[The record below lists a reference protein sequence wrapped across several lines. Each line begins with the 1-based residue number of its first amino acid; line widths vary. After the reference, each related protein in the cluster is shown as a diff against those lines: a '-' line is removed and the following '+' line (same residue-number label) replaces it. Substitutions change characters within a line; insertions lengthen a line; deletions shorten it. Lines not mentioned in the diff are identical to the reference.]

1 MKLLVAV
8 LLMCLLVAGTVSAV
22 SINPASVGSAA
33 KTVTPVPTHAQLTR
47 IPASVLTG
55 VMVTQGV
62 GRGMLEVYSVPSGA
76 GVNLDG
82 ANTSGEKTP
91 IKYSLPAGSHSVVI
105 YMDGYQLYTETF
117 TLDAGAIKDINA
129 DLKQKLPASALPGVV
144 ATQAQK
150 IPASSLQG
158 VLVSEAD
165 WITVNLDSVPSNA
178 TVTDLYNDTYIGTTP
193 LRLHVSPDMHYVKL
207 THPLYNWAGVRFNQ
221 SGDIV
226 VTLVRTD
233 TGPVTGQK
241 VEPPGGLTWNSG
253 VAPAN
258 PALRAGNFTSFV
270 TLPTTALQTVPCPD
284 DWSCLTPAEA
294 KQKFGLYAR
303 YGTTPCGLED
313 NPGSSWGM
321 STLKYCC
328 RDATLGT
335 LPQGALAASGIK
347 EGDDIY
353 IINDTWIEHAVV
365 KKSPGDGKT
374 GEANTNPFQSFLDFL
389 SGIVSGSAKPES
401 RLEIVGF
408 NPCPEPPGAPIP
420 DPMRLK

>member
-1 MKLLVAV
+1 MKLVAV
-8 LLMCLLVAGTVSAV
+8 VLLVCLLVAGTVSAISMVPGAV
-22 SINPASVGSAA
+22 STLKG
-33 KTVTPVPTHAQLTR
+33 VTPVTVVQTTTPPPAPANGITDTR
-47 IPASVLTG
+47 GALMIH
-55 VMVTQGV
+55 
-62 GRGMLEVYSVPSGA
+62 SVPAGAAITIDGSG
-76 GVNLDG
+76 
-82 ANTSGEKTP
+82 TGEVTD
-91 IKYSLPAGSHSVVI
+91 KYYPLPAGSHTVVLSLA
-105 YMDGYQLYTETF
+105 GYQDYTETV
-117 TLDAGAIKDINA
+117 TITPHELGSIYAP
-129 DLKQKLPASALPGVV
+129 LKKKLPASALPGVV

-241 VEPPGGLTWNSG
+241 AEPPGGLTWNSG
-253 VAPAN
+253 AAPAN
-258 PALRAGNFTSFV
+258 PALRAGSYASIV
-270 TLPTTALQTVPCPD
+270 TLQPTPVQYVPCLD

-303 YGTTPCGLED
+303 FGTTPCGLED

-321 STLKYCC
+321 GTLKYCC
-328 RDATLGT
+328 RATSLGS

-365 KKSPGDGKT
+365 KKSPGVGKT
-374 GEANTNPFQSFLDFL
+374 GEAETNPFQSFLDFL